1 MGGIFALEGRRA
13 PGLYLVSW
21 VLSVSGLVL
30 LLLIGPLASAEL
42 ARVVL
47 ISLGAVVLSL
57 GLAAACGY
65 QVLERRDRPAARY
78 RGPAPLLV
86 FFTYLATFTVI
97 GVLAISVGVADRD
110 DSLGFLAIGVLQ
122 AVGYGVFVWLFVV
135 RTGAMGWPQMGWP
148 TWGVGGPRDVLR
160 GIGLAIAV
168 MLPTTFVLVVLG
180 GVLAVLLGVE
190 APSVLPT
197 PESSVEALAIAVAA
211 ALVIPIGEEL
221 FFRGFVLTAWLRDLG
236 PRSALIRSAVFF
248 ALIHI
253 VNITSDSLAEG
264 ASQAL
269 LQTAVILPVGFVL
282 GWLFLRRGMAGAIG
296 GHVTYNAL
304 LLLLTLLASYLP
316 EPV

>member
-1 MGGIFALEGRRA
+1 
-13 PGLYLVSW
+13 
-21 VLSVSGLVL
+21 VLSLSGLVL
-30 LLLIGPLASAEL
+30 LLLVGPLASAEE

-57 GLAAACGY
+57 GLATACGY
-65 QVLERRDRPAARY
+65 QVLERRDRPLGRY

-86 FFTYLATFTVI
+86 FLTYLTTFIVI
-97 GVLAISVGVADRD
+97 GVLAVWAGLADRD

-135 RTGAMGWPQMGWP
+135 RTGALGWRQMGWP
-148 TWGVGGPRDVLR
+148 TWGSGSPREVMR
-160 GIGLAIAV
+160 GIGLAAAV
-168 MLPTTFVLVVLG
+168 MLPTTFVLVILG

-197 PESSVEALAIAVAA
+197 PASSAEALAIGLAA
-211 ALVIPIGEEL
+211 AIIIPIGEEL

-236 PRSALIRSAVFF
+236 PRSALIRSSVFF

-253 VNITSDSLAEG
+253 VNITSDSVGEG
-264 ASQAL
+264 AAQAL

-282 GWLFLRRGMAGAIG
+282 GWLFIRRGMAGAIG
-296 GHVTYNAL
+296 GHVTYNSL
-304 LLLLTLLASYLP
+304 LLFLTLLASYLP